1 MNALSETTTVRNE
14 RWPSSLQ
21 KNKRMLFKTLLILG
35 SCWLLNSLFQTI
47 LLLRVYVD
55 PEGIQMMSNMFNK
68 YLCDLVML
76 NSICDPIIYSTRLE
90 GSKNLG
96 SEWCLESVAVAVHIL
111 QIMGSFLTF
120 SSRNIK
126 VSYIFL
132 KVTFNLLLVFHHTN
146 TLSWLM

>member
-47 LLLRVYVD
+47 LLISVYVD
-55 PEGIQMMSNMFNK
+55 PEGVQMMSHMFNK
-68 YLCDLVML
+68 YVFDLVLL

-126 VSYIFL
+126 VSFFL
-132 KVTFNLLLVFHHTN
+132 F
-146 TLSWLM
+146 